1 MLNATIDNNPFTPQE
16 RYDWSRRFVTVNYL
30 TVVDRN
36 SKRKIAKVRHDDGRE
51 FVIPFEQ
58 FMFKET
64 ILGLKFLI
72 QRVWIFNNLGNDNV

>member
-1 MLNATIDNNPFTPQE
+1 MLASRPDNNPFTPKQ

-30 TVVDRN
+30 TIVD
-36 SKRKIAKVRHDDGRE
+36 KHEVRKIAKVRHDDGRE

-64 ILGLKFLI
+64 ILGLKLLI
-72 QRVWIFNNLGNDNV
+72 QRVWLFNNLGDRK